1 MVKRSKASKSAIS
14 GMARVQKFVDLGNS
28 IGESLDK
35 AKVPYST
42 YYGWKTRGWV
52 TTPTTPTIPT
62 PASRLPTVIHSKKK
76 KNYQVMEVKEA
87 FQLPKDIILLE
98 VALRINPEALKILV
112 NLIGSHV

>member
-1 MVKRSKASKSAIS
+1 
-14 GMARVQKFVDLGNS
+14 MARVQKFVDLGNS

-52 TTPTTPTIPT
+52 TTPTTPTTPT